1 LNTNTF
7 TGPIPQEWQD
17 LTSLYI
23 LDIQANYVLGTVE
36 PWVLGLANLSQL
48 FISYNQLQGP
58 LPSIINNTNTRAT
71 GIWINCNYFTGEV
84 PVFGPTIV
92 DYLDSANC
100 FDTTNENILSDTY
113 CARRLNC
120 QGFQQDV
127 TQNGELIKLRL
138 SHMSFIFLTFVS
150 VCFDFPLFN
159 VSFELGLI
167 VVALSSSK
175 VPFFGGVVLQAAHH
189 VLMGNILPTPLSAF
203 AMKVFTPTQL

>member
-1 LNTNTF
+1 MC
-7 TGPIPQEWQD
+7 
-17 LTSLYI
+17 
-23 LDIQANYVLGTVE
+23 
-36 PWVLGLANLSQL
+36 
-48 FISYNQLQGP
+48 
-58 LPSIINNTNTRAT
+58 R
-71 GIWINCNYFTGEV
+71 
-84 PVFGPTIV
+84 

-113 CARRLNC
+113 CARQLNC

-159 VSFELGLI
+159 ISFELGLI

-175 VPFFGGVVLQAAHH
+175 VPFFRGVVLQAAHH

-203 AMKVFTPTQL
+203 AMKVFTATQLWIHTTMHYLLAILEPPKLILSGQDEMMYQWPEV